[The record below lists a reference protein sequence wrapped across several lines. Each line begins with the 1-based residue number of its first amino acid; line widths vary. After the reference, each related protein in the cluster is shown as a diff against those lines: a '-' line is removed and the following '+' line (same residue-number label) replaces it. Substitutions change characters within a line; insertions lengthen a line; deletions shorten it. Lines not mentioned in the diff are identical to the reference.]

1 MSGAPRSPRLA
12 SPRPSDEVRLARAA
26 LTYLAEPGDPAL
38 GALLAVCDP
47 AEVLAAIKADTPSE
61 VSQSVLADQLGSV
74 HQVSSVHQTGSI
86 DQLGSLDQLFSV
98 YQTGSVDQ
106 LGSVGQASQPSRAS
120 QIGPATRAALGRA
133 LARWRVR
140 LPKLPTDAGIA
151 DASRDGIRLV
161 CPEDAEWP
169 SALDQLGPAR
179 PYALWLR
186 GNADLRFAC
195 SRSVSVVG
203 SRAATSYGAHVAGE
217 ISADLGER
225 GWAVVSGGAYGIDAA
240 AHRGALAA
248 EGVTIAVLAC
258 GVDYPYPAGHADLFA
273 AICAQGL
280 VVSEW
285 PPGSR
290 PARTRFLIRN
300 RVIAALACGTVIVEA
315 GERSGALN
323 TARHAADLGKP
334 LMAVPGPVTS
344 AQSAGCHRILR
355 EWGATCVTCAADIIE
370 MLSPL
375 CVPDPLA
382 PGGGPQPAAAAPA
395 AAAPDAW
402 PSSGASSRA
411 VMLSEDDDAPCR
423 DDLDADCARVL
434 DALPSRGGA
443 GTSTIA
449 VEAGVDLDTV
459 LRCLGQLAGLG
470 FIERCDR
477 GWRLRKR

>member
-1 MSGAPRSPRLA
+1 VSDAAAVPAPTVPA
-12 SPRPSDEVRLARAA
+12 STVPASTVPAPSDQERLTRAA
-26 LTYLAEPGDPAL
+26 LTYLAEPGDSVL
-38 GALLAVCDP
+38 GALLAVCEP
-47 AEVLAAIKADTPSE
+47 AEVLAMIRADMLPRILGTTSRP
-61 VSQSVLADQLGSV
+61 VLE
-74 HQVSSVHQTGSI
+74 
-86 DQLGSLDQLFSV
+86 
-98 YQTGSVDQ
+98 
-106 LGSVGQASQPSRAS
+106 
-120 QIGPATRAALGRA
+120 RA
-133 LARWRVR
+133 LSRWRMR
-140 LPKLPTDAGIA
+140 LPKLPADGEIA
-151 DASRDGIRLV
+151 DTCRDGIRLV
-161 CPEDAEWP
+161 CPGDAEWP
-169 SALDQLGPAR
+169 SALDQLGQAR
-179 PYALWLR
+179 PYALWRR
-186 GNADLRFAC
+186 GHADLRLAC

-203 SRAATSYGAHVAGE
+203 SRAATSYGGHVAGE
-217 ISADLGER
+217 LSADLSDR
-225 GWAVVSGGAYGIDAA
+225 GWTVISGGAYGIDAA

-285 PPGSR
+285 PPGCR

-344 AQSAGCHRILR
+344 AQSAGCHRIIR
-355 EWGATCVTCAADIIE
+355 EWGVTCVTRAAEIIE

-375 CVPDPLA
+375 SVSEPGVSEPGVSESGVPEPDSWPLSQGMLFRDDGA
-382 PGGGPQPAAAAPA
+382 P
-395 AAAPDAW
+395 
-402 PSSGASSRA
+402 S
-411 VMLSEDDDAPCR
+411 R
-423 DDLDADCARVL
+423 DDLDTDSARVL
-434 DALPSRGGA
+434 DALPTRGGA

-459 LRCLGQLAGLG
+459 LRSLGQLAALG

-477 GWRLRKR
+477 GWRLRKH